1 MSQYQ
6 IESINHF
13 TRTGG
18 LQAVLCGLGCSQS
31 EQQPLK
37 VELKDMYYLIR
48 VIHRVS

>member
-18 LQAVLCGLGCSQS
+18 LGAVLCGLGCSQS
-31 EQQPLK
+31 DPRLK